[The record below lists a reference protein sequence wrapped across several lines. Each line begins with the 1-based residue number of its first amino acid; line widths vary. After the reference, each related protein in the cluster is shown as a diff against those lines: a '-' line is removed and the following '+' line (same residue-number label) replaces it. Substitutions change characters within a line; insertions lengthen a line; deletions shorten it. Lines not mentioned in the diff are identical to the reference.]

1 MNHVYQ
7 TAVRVMAALM
17 VPATFSIGGVAY
29 AAFRPVAPP
38 IEPHL
43 DLIAHLPSPDLREPH
58 PIDLGKVQTLTTWS
72 VFKHV
77 TPPPPVPQTEK
88 TWTCAHR
95 PVFAGRLGAEVR
107 MAGAQTVALCE
118 WR

>member
-1 MNHVYQ
+1 MIYQ
-7 TAVRVMAALM
+7 TVVRVMAVLM

-43 DLIAHLPSPDLREPH
+43 DLIAHLPPPREPQ
-58 PIDLGKVQTLTTWS
+58 PIDLDKLQTLTTWS

-77 TPPPPVPQTEK
+77 TPPPPAPETEK
-88 TWTCAHR
+88 TWTCEHR
-95 PVFAGRLGAEVR
+95 PVLAGRLGAEVR
-107 MAGAQTVALCE
+107 MAQAQTVALCQ